1 MFFGNCTEIWM
12 DAYQYTNYKSND
24 LWGRIYKSTHSDIQK
39 GMDSH
44 WDKDL
49 LCSPAV
55 QSESWLDVPKTDAD
69 WAIVPETTCYLFM
82 LLLLLLN
89 YDLWLLFFFFFF
101 ECFKKK
107 IFKSVDLLMY
117 SAFAAMDQNQETR
130 VDKSYCISRKLLNF
144 ILEMDW
150 CCKLKWTV
158 YWSSKCGSKKW
169 CLKCLV
175 FDVINSFVILYIVER
190 FWY

>member
-1 MFFGNCTEIWM
+1 MTSEVGFIRALIPT
-12 DAYQYTNYKSND
+12 YKKEWI
-24 LWGRIYKSTHSDIQK
+24 LTWE
-39 GMDSH
+39 
-44 WDKDL
+44 KDL
-49 LCSPAV
+49 FCLPAV
-55 QSESWLDVPKTDAD
+55 QSKSQLDVPKMDID
-69 WAIVPETTCYLFM
+69 WAIVPETCYLFL

-89 YDLWLLFFFFFF
+89 YDLWLFFLNAL
-101 ECFKKK
+101 KK

-117 SAFAAMDQNQETR
+117 SAFAAMDQNQKTR

-158 YWSSKCGSKKW
+158 HWSSKCGSKKW

-175 FDVINSFVILYIVER
+175 FDVINSFVIFYIVER